1 MRSNMMFS
9 GEIYTTGKNFTL
21 PPAVTGVT
29 NSTSV
34 AKLFILKL
42 CPLLNRFSGQTHTLT
57 HTHDRDIGLPSGI
70 RDSSSLARQVL

>member
-1 MRSNMMFS
+1 M
-9 GEIYTTGKNFTL
+9 L
-21 PPAVTGVT
+21 
-29 NSTSV
+29 STSGDMSKKKCLV

-42 CPLLNRFSGQTHTLT
+42 FPVLNHFSGQTHTLT